1 MTPWTVRPAV
11 PDDLDGVIETFLEC
25 WRVNY
30 AAVLGPLLAS
40 RMDDARAR
48 ALWEPLLGE
57 SGPGTGGNEA
67 ALVAVRSADGPASHE
82 VGFPTVGGITRF
94 ELVDE
99 SIAEV
104 HSLYVS
110 PRVQGG
116 GLGRLLLSAAC
127 DRARGWGVTQA
138 RLWVFRENLPSLS
151 FYCAQGWLFDGTERV
166 QPEFGEPELRLTK
179 TLGLTKALSEPG
191 GHTVR
196 TSP

>member
-1 MTPWTVRPAV
+1 VTPWTVRPAA
-11 PDDLDGVIETFLEC
+11 PDDLDGVIETFLQC

-30 AAVLGPLLAS
+30 AAVLGLHLAA
-40 RMDDARAR
+40 RMDEARAR

-57 SGPGTGGNEA
+57 SGPGTGSNEA
-67 ALVAVRSADGPASHE
+67 ALVAVRSADEPASHE
-82 VGFPTVGGITRF
+82 PGFPTVGGITRF
-94 ELVDE
+94 ELVNE
-99 SIAEV
+99 STAEV

-127 DRARGWGVTQA
+127 DSARGRGATQA

-151 FYCAQGWLFDGTERV
+151 FYRAQGWSLDGTERV

-179 TLGLTKALSEPG
+179 TLRLTKAPSEPG

-196 TSP
+196 RSP

>member
-1 MTPWTVRPAV
+1 M
-11 PDDLDGVIETFLEC
+11 
-25 WRVNY
+25 NY

-40 RMDDARAR
+40 RMDEVRAR

-57 SGPGTGGNEA
+57 SRPGTGGNEA
-67 ALVAVRSADGPASHE
+67 AIVAVRSAHGPASHE

-99 SIAEV
+99 STAEV

-127 DRARGWGVTQA
+127 DSARGRGATQA
-138 RLWVFRENLPSLS
+138 RLWVFRENLPSLG
-151 FYCAQGWLFDGTERV
+151 FYGAQGWVFDGIERV

-179 TLGLTKALSEPG
+179 SLGLTQALSEPDG
-191 GHTVR
+191 PGVR
-196 TSP
+196 KSP